1 MESEWNGSGRKD
13 DMPTI
18 TYGGVTVSV
27 LGLIIAIIGIIFAIL
42 MMAGVVPVTE
52 TTVGGLFLAAFVSRV
67 V

>member
-1 MESEWNGSGRKD
+1 
-13 DMPTI
+13 MPTI